1 MDKKFLDKFFKL
13 YSKCSRLYAKLTNID
28 NYLII
33 SYYKKDDLIYPY
45 QYIDFGLLFCN
56 ATGQKNQLNNKF
68 LQSEYICEKNQFMM
82 SHFKDRNFDQ
92 LSILSS
98 LKNIIEKDF
107 VGLDRISILALN
119 NIYKEALSQNE
130 KIKYKFTEQTGNTR

>member
-1 MDKKFLDKFFKL
+1 ML
-13 YSKCSRLYAKLTNID
+13 D

-45 QYIDFGLLFCN
+45 QYIDFDLLFCHR
-56 ATGQKNQLNNKF
+56 TGQKNHLNNQF
-68 LQSEYICEKNQFMM
+68 LQSEYICDKNQFMM
-82 SHFKDRNFDQ
+82 NSFKDRHFDQ

-107 VGLDRISILALN
+107 VGLEKTFILTLN
-119 NIYKEALSQNE
+119 NIYKEALS
-130 KIKYKFTEQTGNTR
+130 